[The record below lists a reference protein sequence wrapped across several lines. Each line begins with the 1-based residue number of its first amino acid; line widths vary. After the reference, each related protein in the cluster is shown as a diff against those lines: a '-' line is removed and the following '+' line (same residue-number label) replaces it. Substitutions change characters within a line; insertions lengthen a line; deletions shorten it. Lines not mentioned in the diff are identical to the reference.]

1 MNNPPYSLPHRLLL
15 QRRYAPITPSDLIP
29 MQGHIALPQVS
40 GYKGTGEVIDPA
52 THRPTGKRA
61 LAVMSQNSKP
71 SIWLKPNWK

>member
-1 MNNPPYSLPHRLLL
+1 LL
-15 QRRYAPITPSDLIP
+15 QRRYAPITPSDLSP
-29 MQGHIALPQVS
+29 MQGQYAHRSTQVP